1 MSALRKSSWLL
12 GLVVLSSCTARIG
25 SDAGGADVTPT
36 TGLTPNGGSGG
47 SSTTPPSET
56 PLDCSKTQVAFSPLR
71 RLTRE
76 QYDNAIR
83 DLLGGE
89 GQPSQALSPDEK
101 LGAFYSNAV
110 SPVTRLSVEQYR
122 DSAEDLA
129 AAAVTRQLDTLTG
142 CSGASQNADC
152 AAQFIQSFGR
162 RVFRRPLSTEE
173 TARYRGLFDANAA
186 RSFGEGIRVVLE
198 TLLQSPNFVYH
209 LELTPAPSGV
219 GVTPLNGYEVAER
232 LSFALWNS
240 VPDAELL
247 DAAGSGQLDGKDGLR
262 AQAERLI
269 GSDRA
274 KDALSSFHVQW
285 LGLDGLLDIAKDPAL
300 FPDFTPDLQ
309 RAMRAEATGFA
320 DFVIRRGDGRL
331 QTLLSAPFTV
341 AGTDL
346 LEIYGATAAPSADGT
361 VQLDP
366 TQRAGLLTQA
376 AFLSAHAHA
385 NQTSPVHRGLAVRKN
400 LLCTGLP
407 DPPANVNN
415 TPPEPDPNATT
426 RQRFEQHRKDPS
438 CAGCHQLLDPIGV
451 GFESYDAIGRYRATE
466 NNLPIDAQG
475 ELVSAGVSSGPFTG
489 AVELAERLA
498 VSPEVRDCVEKQWFR
513 YSLGRGEGAEDACSL
528 ASVKEEFAASDFN
541 VKKMLVALVTSD
553 AFRYRKVEP

>member
-1 MSALRKSSWLL
+1 MSALRTSCWLL
-12 GLVVLSSCTARIG
+12 GSIALASCTARVGG
-25 SDAGGADVTPT
+25 SGAGADVTPVA
-36 TGLTPNGGSGG
+36 GLTPNGGSGG
-47 SSTTPPSET
+47 SGAAGPGET
-56 PLDCSKTQVAFSPLR
+56 PLDCSKTQVAFAPLR

-76 QYDNAIR
+76 QYDNAVR
-83 DLLGGE
+83 DLLGLE
-89 GQPSQALSPDEK
+89 GQPSLSLSADEK

-122 DSAEDLA
+122 DAAETLA
-129 AAAVTRQLDTLTG
+129 ATAVTQRLDALTE
-142 CSGASQNADC
+142 CSGASQDATCADE
-152 AAQFIQSFGR
+152 FISSFGR
-162 RVFRRPLSTEE
+162 RVFRRPLSAEE
-173 TARYRGLFDANAA
+173 TSRYRGLFDANASRGFA
-186 RSFGEGIRVVLE
+186 EGIRVVLE
-198 TLLQSPNFVYH
+198 TLLQSPHFVYH
-209 LELTPAPSGV
+209 LELTPAPSGA

-240 VPDAELL
+240 VPDTELL
-247 DAAGSGQLDGKDGLR
+247 DAAGAGKLDSKDGLR

-269 GSDRA
+269 ASDRA
-274 KDALSSFHVQW
+274 KDALSSFHLQW
-285 LGLDGLLDIAKDPAL
+285 LGLDGLLDIDKDSAL
-300 FPDFTPDLQ
+300 FPEFTAELQ
-309 RAMRAEATGFA
+309 RSMRAEATGFA

-331 QTLLSAPFTV
+331 QTLLSAPFTL
-341 AGTDL
+341 ASGDL
-346 LEIYGATAAPSADGT
+346 LQIYGATAAPAADGS

-400 LLCTGLP
+400 LLCTSLP

-415 TPPEPDPNATT
+415 TPPEPDANATT

-438 CAGCHQLLDPIGV
+438 CAGCHQLVDPIGV
-451 GFESYDAIGRYRATE
+451 GFENYDAIGRYRASE
-466 NNLPIDAQG
+466 NGLPIDAQG
-475 ELVSAGVSSGPFTG
+475 ELVAAGESGGTFTG
-489 AVELAERLA
+489 AVELAQRLA
-498 VSPEVRDCVEKQWFR
+498 VSPEVRDCVGKQWFR

-541 VKKMLVALVTSD
+541 VKKMLVALVSSD